1 MSLPHGR
8 SAMHSGEDCTPLSSR
23 RASYPGYPSHLV
35 SVYQRG
41 TILGDANSRHALTSC
56 YNIEWWP
63 VKVGISGSAVGIFM
77 RDKKVTSHNQQGG
90 ITAYEVN
97 AGDNSRRSLPLWA
110 TWLVGAATVAGVIAA
125 VVFGI
130 QQL

>member
-1 MSLPHGR
+1 
-8 SAMHSGEDCTPLSSR
+8 
-23 RASYPGYPSHLV
+23 
-35 SVYQRG
+35 
-41 TILGDANSRHALTSC
+41 
-56 YNIEWWP
+56 
-63 VKVGISGSAVGIFM
+63 M
-77 RDKKVTSHNQQGG
+77 RDKKVTSYNQQGG

-110 TWLVGAATVAGVIAA
+110 KWLVGAATVAGAIAA